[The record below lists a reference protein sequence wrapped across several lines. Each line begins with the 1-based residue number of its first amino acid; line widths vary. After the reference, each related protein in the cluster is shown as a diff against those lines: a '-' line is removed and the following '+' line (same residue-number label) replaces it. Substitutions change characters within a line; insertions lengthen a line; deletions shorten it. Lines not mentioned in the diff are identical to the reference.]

1 MVLLDQILVLQPDRG
16 IGDELLDL
24 AGHAAVPAGDIG
36 APAFLAG
43 QHLFPLNLV
52 DGVEGDGGHPFFAHR
67 KGVLADEVAFRMA
80 QKDALTVHDPG
91 IAGLAAAGSPG

>member
-1 MVLLDQILVLQPDRG
+1 MSF
-16 IGDELLDL
+16 LDL
-24 AGHAAVPAGDIG
+24 AGHAPVPPGDIG

-67 KGVLADEVAFRMA
+67 KGVFADEIAFRMT
-80 QKDALTVHDPG
+80 QKDALDCP
-91 IAGLAAAGSPG
+91 